1 MPNTGNSL
9 ASLAERMAVSR
20 AKRMTGLNLGEAAAS
35 NRSSSPSS
43 RRRSR
48 PLAGLGLAA
57 SSTGFCRLSMAV
69 GDDAQSIY
77 AFRGA
82 TVDNIL
88 DFPDLFP
95 GTTIIKLE
103 ENYRSTQPILTL
115 TNAILQHAGRKYE
128 KNLFTSRTDGDKP
141 ELVRPFSDLT
151 QAAMRSTRVR

>member
-1 MPNTGNSL
+1 MRHTQAIFRGEL
-9 ASLAERMAVSR
+9 IEKTVH
-20 AKRMTGLNLGEAAAS
+20 LGERLTKFLFAV
-35 NRSSSPSS
+35 
-43 RRRSR
+43 
-48 PLAGLGLAA
+48 
-57 SSTGFCRLSMAV
+57 GFMAV

-151 QAAMRSTRVR
+151 QAAMGDASGGRRAPPFGNPIGF